1 MRIFVDFK
9 DIIAI
14 AVILLSVLIL
24 AMFFLWGKITEWRK
38 RRARKLL
45 ANDDIARYER
55 QIKKLE
61 HYW

>member
-14 AVILLSVLIL
+14 AVIFLSVLVV
-24 AMFFLWGKITEWRK
+24 AGFFLRGKITEWRK

-45 ANDDIARYER
+45 ADDIARYDR
-55 QIKKLE
+55 QILLLGRI
-61 HYW
+61 